1 MFLLCVI
8 LVCGVSSPAELH
20 AQDANTITYQQ
31 TVTGRI
37 TNDTFRVIYTF
48 QGRQGEII
56 DATLTQTD
64 GTLDPVL
71 LLTADQNALLASSD
85 DHRTDLNAE
94 IVSETLLHDG
104 KSFLIVPL
112 FGQHR

>member
-37 TNDTFRVIYTF
+37 TNDTFRVIYTS

-56 DATLTQTD
+56 DASLTQTD

-71 LLTADQNALLASSD
+71 LLTDDHNTLMASSD
-85 DHRTDLNAE
+85 HNRTDLNAE
-94 IVSETLLHDG
+94 IVSETLPHDG
-104 KSFLIVPL
+104 NYFLIVTR
-112 FGQHR
+112 FGQ